1 MNQHNHTSYMPFTAG
16 ESDLLRIQG
25 QAWRPE
31 SVRGGELILAPVDRN
46 GLREAFDFGT
56 LRRLNA
62 AGEIEHIPGYF
73 LPEDQR
79 IAQRH
84 QSFREFSSSLSLEG
98 WKRLWVKLAFVRA
111 FDHLYDLKQ
120 IKKTELSIGAS
131 LLALE
136 QLAERYFLQELPT
149 GAQMEREAAQA
160 DAEAAGEALKTRRK
174 RGGRQETR
182 LSAPAARTLLGWVR
196 DYKKY
201 GLAGLCDEYA
211 KCGNNNTY
219 FTSDERF
226 LLTQTVRE
234 GYLVLGGATKT
245 HVKNTVRLA
254 FLKANEERAAEGRS
268 LLRVPGKRAVN
279 REIDAIP
286 HVEVLVAHFGK
297 DAAMNRLR
305 TIGAGVETSRPFER
319 GEADEWK
326 IDLFSHLDPD
336 AFREIFGE
344 KIYKDVGF
352 ETGNVGRW
360 WLSAVID
367 HRTKLIVGAT
377 LTRSP
382 RGSAA
387 LKSLRMSMSDRGYL
401 ARAVGAKTPWDQC
414 ATWEEIVTDAGAAYT
429 SIVFVRACEA
439 LGITKVVAKAGA
451 ATMRGAIER
460 CFGSAARGVLRELHG
475 RTFEDVIAKD
485 GYPSMERA
493 CLSVEDVARIFLRW
507 VIDMYHNTP
516 HEALGGRTPLEQ
528 WEADMTAGN
537 STLNGAPGKRKKR
550 MAFGLAVFRKLH
562 KGGLTVLGVQYQD
575 PCLEKAYLDKRG
587 QMLEIRWDPDDIS
600 VIEVNLGGWIEVEA
614 VKPAFANGGVCAE
627 DWIETRKAL
636 RTRSPQRQKWTDDV
650 VMAALDDILSLN
662 RRKGLAFQI
671 LDRNWSEDRLTSFE
685 LEEFQGFSMSQ
696 AAPTLGEPDGG
707 RGQVI
712 LPQRPGHDLEG
723 VPEPSAPEGDAQTQ
737 NDASEQSGEA
747 RPRNRRSSAE
757 FNFPS
762 RDK

>member
-1 MNQHNHTSYMPFTAG
+1 MNQHDQTSFMPFTAG
-16 ESDLLRIQG
+16 ESDLLRIRG
-25 QAWRPE
+25 EAWRPE

-46 GLREAFDFGT
+46 GLRQAFDFGL

-62 AGEIEHIPGYF
+62 AGEIEHFPGYF
-73 LPEDQR
+73 LPEGQR
-79 IAQRH
+79 TARRH

-98 WKRLWVKLAFVRA
+98 WQRVRVKLAFVRA
-111 FDHLYDLKQ
+111 FDHLYDLKE
-120 IKKTELSIGAS
+120 IKKTELSISVS
-131 LLALE
+131 LLSLE
-136 QLAERYFLQELPT
+136 QLAEQYFVQELPS
-149 GAQMEREAAQA
+149 GVQMEREAAQA
-160 DAEAAGEALKTRRK
+160 EAEAAGEALKTRRK

-201 GLAGLCDEYA
+201 GLAGLCDEYV
-211 KCGNNNTY
+211 KCGNSNTY
-219 FTSDERF
+219 FTTEERF
-226 LLTQTVRE
+226 LLSKTVRE
-234 GYLVLGGATKT
+234 KYLVLGGVTKK
-245 HVKNTVRLA
+245 HVQNEVRLA
-254 FLKANEERAAEGRS
+254 FRKANEERAAEGRS
-268 LLRVPGKRAVN
+268 LLRVPGKRSVN
-279 REIDAIP
+279 LEIKAIP
-286 HVEVLVAHFGK
+286 YVEVLIAHVGK

-326 IDLFSHLDPD
+326 IDLFSRLDPD

-344 KIYKDVGF
+344 KIYKEVGF
-352 ETGNVGRW
+352 ESGNVGRW

-382 RGSAA
+382 RSSAA
-387 LKSLRMSMSDRGYL
+387 LKSLRMSVSDRGYL
-401 ARAVGAKTPWDQC
+401 ARAVGAKAPWDQC
-414 ATWEEIVTDAGAAYT
+414 ATWEELVTDGGAAYV
-429 SIVFVRACEA
+429 SIVFAQACEA
-439 LGITKVVAKAGA
+439 LGITKVVAKNGA

-460 CFGSAARGVLRELHG
+460 SFGTAARSVLRELHG

-528 WEADMTAGN
+528 WEADMAAGN
-537 STLNGAPGKRKKR
+537 FPLMAAPDNRKKR
-550 MAFGLAVFRKLH
+550 MAFGLAVSRKLH
-562 KGGLTVLGVQYQD
+562 KGGLTVLGVQYQH
-575 PCLEKAYLDKRG
+575 PLLEKAYLKKPG
-587 QMLEIRWDPDDIS
+587 QVLEIRWDPDDIRA
-600 VIEVNLGGWIEVEA
+600 IEVNLDGWVEVQS
-614 VKPAFANGGVCAE
+614 VRPAFHNGRVCAE

-650 VMAALDDILSLN
+650 VMSAFDDILSLN

-671 LDRNWSEDRLTSFE
+671 LDRNWSEDRLKSFE

-707 RGQVI
+707 RGEVI

-723 VPEPSAPEGDAQTQ
+723 VPEPSAPEDDAQTQ
-737 NDASEQSGEA
+737 DDTSEQSAETL
-747 RPRNRRSSAE
+747 PRSRRSSSE
-757 FNFPS
+757 FKFPS